1 MGSDHAG
8 YELKRQVARQL
19 VDAGHE
25 VVDLGTG
32 SAEVPVDYPKYGR
45 AVAECVVTG
54 GADCGVCVC
63 GTGIGISIA
72 ANKVAGARA
81 ALAYDVTTASLARR
95 HNDANVLCL
104 GGRTIGAA
112 QAADV
117 VTTFLH
123 TAFEG
128 GRHQR
133 RIDAIARDEASS
145 AAGPVG
151 PPVAVARRSRSRSR
165 DGLGEER
172 GLRGVEGE
180 RRGDPGER
188 QASAR

>member
-8 YELKRQVARQL
+8 YELKTQVARQL
-19 VDAGHE
+19 VDAGHQ

-32 SAEVPVDYPKYGR
+32 SAEVSVDYPEYGR
-45 AVAECVVTG
+45 AVAECVVAG
-54 GADCGVCVC
+54 DADYGVCVC

-104 GGRTIGAA
+104 GGRTTGPA

-117 VTTFLH
+117 VATFLV
-123 TAFEG
+123 TTFEG

-133 RIDAIARDEASS
+133 RIDAIARDEASRAPGR
-145 AAGPVG
+145 AASPAAPAG
-151 PPVAVARRSRSRSR
+151 RRSG
-165 DGLGEER
+165 DGLGEDHEPR
-172 GLRGVEGE
+172 GDDGELRGD
-180 RRGDPGER
+180 RGER

>member
-8 YELKRQVARQL
+8 FELKTQVARQL
-19 VDAGHE
+19 AEAGHE

-32 SAEVPVDYPKYGR
+32 SADVPVDYPEFGR
-45 AVAECVVTG
+45 AVAECVVGG
-54 GADCGVCVC
+54 GAERGVCVC

-72 ANKVAGARA
+72 ANKVPGARA

-104 GGRTIGAA
+104 GGRTTGPA

-117 VTTFLH
+117 VATFLA
-123 TAFEG
+123 TTFEG

-133 RIDAIARDEASS
+133 RIDDIARSEVS
-145 AAGPVG
+145 
-151 PPVAVARRSRSRSR
+151 PVADPTGLPTAGGRAVPDELRR
-165 DGLGEER
+165 
-172 GLRGVEGE
+172 
-180 RRGDPGER
+180 ER
-188 QASAR
+188 QASAT

>member
-8 YELKRQVARQL
+8 YELKTQVARQL

-32 SAEVPVDYPKYGR
+32 SAEVSVDYPEYGR
-45 AVAECVVTG
+45 AVAERVVAG
-54 GADCGVCVC
+54 GADYGVCVC

-72 ANKVAGARA
+72 ANKVSGARA

-104 GGRTIGAA
+104 GGRTTGPA

-117 VTTFLH
+117 VTTFLV

-133 RIDAIARDEASS
+133 RIDDIARGEASRAS
-145 AAGPVG
+145 DPAGRPAAVG
-151 PPVAVARRSRSRSR
+151 RRRR
-165 DGLGEER
+165 DGVVEEH
-172 GLRGVEGE
+172 GLQ
-180 RRGDPGER
+180 GDQGER

>member
-1 MGSDHAG
+1 MRIAVGSDHAG
-8 YELKRQVARQL
+8 YELKSRVARQL
-19 VDAGHE
+19 VEAGHE
-25 VVDLGTG
+25 VLDLGTD
-32 SAEVPVDYPKYGR
+32 SAQVPVDYPVYGR
-45 AVAECVVTG
+45 AVAECVVAG
-54 GADCGVCVC
+54 EADYGVCVC

-72 ANKVAGARA
+72 ANKVIGARA

-104 GGRTIGAA
+104 GGRTTGAA

-117 VTTFLH
+117 VTTFLV

-133 RIDAIARDEASS
+133 RIDAIARDEA
-145 AAGPVG
+145 ARHPG
-151 PPVAVARRSRSRSR
+151 PPVAVSGRRRHEPGGEH
-165 DGLGEER
+165 GLGGGREAP
-172 GLRGVEGE
+172 
-180 RRGDPGER
+180 RGDQGDHEER